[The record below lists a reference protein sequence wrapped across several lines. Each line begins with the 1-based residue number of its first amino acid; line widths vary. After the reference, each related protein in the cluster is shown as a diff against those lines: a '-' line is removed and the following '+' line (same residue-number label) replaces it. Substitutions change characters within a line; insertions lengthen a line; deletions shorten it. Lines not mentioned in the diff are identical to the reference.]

1 MLHNKAFHVVV
12 PSLPGYG
19 FSDPPKRPGEGT
31 TAQFSEI
38 MHKLMVELGYDKYSK
53 RTIFYSKN
61 IFLKKKTR
69 V

>member
-1 MLHNKAFHVVV
+1 MVV

-38 MHKLMVELGYDKYSK
+38 MHKLMVELGYEKYSK
-53 RTIFYSKN
+53 CTIFYSKKY
-61 IFLKKKTR
+61 ISKKKTR